1 MPAAREVRC
10 PCGALND
17 EGFATCIRCGSPLGA
32 KAAGSKPPG
41 VIAYRPAP
49 EAQPRNGPAVFL
61 IGGLCAI
68 VFSFQIALALK
79 SGKMPALL
87 GSSSRAD
94 AIRVGALEYAPEAWM
109 AEPWRLLSAGFVH
122 FGILHFVLNMMAFV
136 WLARTAEHLV
146 GSARTLTS
154 FVVTSVAGFTLTLAV
169 SVAVGNA
176 KDITAGASAGIMGI
190 IGLIVGV
197 LVRRR
202 DPRWKP
208 FAVQG
213 IFYTFVFGFAVNASN
228 VGIAV
233 NNAAHL
239 GGLLAGLAL
248 GLAWGGTSSESEG
261 PITRGVAGLL
271 LAGSIGSLVLS
282 QTSAR
287 WHSFAATVL

>member
-32 KAAGSKPPG
+32 EAAGAKPAR
-41 VIAYRPAP
+41 VLYRPAA
-49 EAQPRNGPAVFL
+49 EAPPRNGPAVFL
-61 IGGLCAI
+61 IGGLCAA

-87 GSSSRAD
+87 GASSRAD
-94 AIRVGALEYAPEAWM
+94 AVRVGALEYAPEAWM
-109 AEPWRLLSAGFVH
+109 NEPWRLLSAGFVH
-122 FGILHFVLNMMAFV
+122 FGILHFVLNMMTLV

-146 GSARTLTS
+146 GSARTLSS
-154 FVVTSVAGFTLTLAV
+154 FIVTSVAGFTLTLAV
-169 SVAVGNA
+169 SVALG
-176 KDITAGASAGIMGI
+176 DDRGITAGASAGILGI
-190 IGLIVGV
+190 MGLIIGV

-208 FAVQG
+208 FAIQG
-213 IFYTFVFGFAVNASN
+213 VFYTFIFGFAVNVSN

-248 GLAWGGTSSESEG
+248 GLAWGGASGEREG
-261 PITRGVAGLL
+261 PITRGLAGLL

-282 QTSAR
+282 QASSR